1 MIFHLQPKNRSYFMR
16 VSVLLAA
23 IVSTFALLQP
33 AFAQTSNATMTSA
46 PGKVGVAQT
55 VSVSATITAIDKA
68 TRGIT
73 LKGSKGDEVKVVAG
87 PEVKNFDQLKVG
99 DVVQMKYMES
109 LIFELKKGG
118 GMKVEKTEKAGAAGA
133 KPGEQPAGIA
143 GRQVTVVGDVIKL
156 DAATQT
162 ITVKGPERTVNLKAR
177 DPAQFKLVAVGDQ
190 IQATYTEALAVAV
203 TPVAKPAA
211 KAEVKKPKKGGC

>member
-1 MIFHLQPKNRSYFMR
+1 MR
-16 VSVLLAA
+16 ISILVAA
-23 IVSTFALLQP
+23 ILSTCALVQP
-33 AFAQTSNATMTSA
+33 ATAQTSNAAMTSS

-55 VSVSATITAIDKA
+55 AEVSATITAIDKA

-73 LKGSKGDEVKVVAG
+73 LKGPKGDEVKIVAG

-99 DVVQMKYMES
+99 DVVKMKYYES
-109 LIFELKKGG
+109 LALELKKGG
-118 GMKVEKTEKAGAAGA
+118 GLKVEKTEQTGGARA
-133 KPGEQPAGIA
+133 KPGEQPGAVA
-143 GRQVTVVGDVIKL
+143 GRQVTVVGDVIKV

-162 ITVKGPERTVNLKAR
+162 ITVKGPERTVELKAR
-177 DPAQFKLVAVGDQ
+177 DPEQFKLVAVGDQ

-211 KAEVKKPKKGGC
+211 KAETKKPKKGGC